1 MIRYITSRLVQML
14 PVVFLVSVAV
24 FSMTLLL
31 PGDPTFSM
39 LGEGATA
46 AERQAL
52 RDQLGLDLPVPVQYG
67 RWAQK
72 VLSGDF
78 GRSLRDGEPV
88 IDMLAKRVPE
98 TVQLTVMG
106 IFLAILVGV
115 PLGIVAALNRNTVR
129 DVAATSVGMFAM
141 AMPSFWLA
149 MLLIMLFAVR
159 LRWLPPSG
167 YVPFF
172 TDPLENLRLMLLPSI
187 TVGTILAGLILRQT
201 RASMLAVLSAD
212 YVRTARAKG
221 LGETRVIIRHALR
234 NALIPIVTVVGLQMG
249 AMLGGA
255 AITESIFGL
264 PGLGQMV
271 VNGIFNRDFP
281 SVQGG
286 ILVIVVSILFLNL
299 FIDILYSWID
309 KRVMR

>member
-1 MIRYITSRLVQML
+1 MIRYIISRLLQML

-31 PGDPTFSM
+31 PGDPTFTM

-46 AERQAL
+46 AEHQAL
-52 RDQLGLDLPVPVQYG
+52 RDQLGLDLPVPVQYA

-98 TVQLTVMG
+98 TLQLTVTG
-106 IFLAILVGV
+106 IFLAILIGV

-129 DVAATSVGMFAM
+129 DLAATSVGMFAM

-149 MLLIMLFAVR
+149 MLLIMLFSVR
-159 LRWLPPSG
+159 LHWLPPSG

-187 TVGTILAGLILRQT
+187 TVGTILAGLVLRQT

-221 LGETRVIIRHALR
+221 MSEPRVIIRHALR

-255 AITESIFGL
+255 VITESIFGL

-281 SVQGG
+281 AVQGG
-286 ILVIVVSILFLNL
+286 ILVIVVSILVLNL
-299 FIDILYSWID
+299 LIDIVYTLID

>member
-221 LGETRVIIRHALR
+221 MGETRVIIRHALR